1 MHIPGSLPVRG
12 PGCRSPAAGEQL
24 RKGNP
29 EGAAKILMEEYASI
43 IVCRNCNATDDDPP
57 GRAMQLSLRIFAPE
71 LRTGR
76 PEARPLKKGPESG
89 YYRFPYDCRS
99 SSAMPQARS
108 STDKRQPAGGYS
120 TNSRERTGSPNGMIT
135 RTSFPSHPH
144 SYRHFLLSRETADTT
159 SPAHTDNTACSKN
172 RAARRTGRSRK
183 RERNHTVSAPLPEIV
198 STAYLPSES

>member
-1 MHIPGSLPVRG
+1 MTR
-12 PGCRSPAAGEQL
+12 
-24 RKGNP
+24 
-29 EGAAKILMEEYASI
+29 
-43 IVCRNCNATDDDPP
+43 P
-57 GRAMQLSLRIFAPE
+57 GRRREAAEGKSKIRMRNMHQSSSAGIAMRQTMIAPGRTMQLSPRIFAPE